1 MASRKLSAQKAINP
15 IEGYDSIVSEL
26 SDLIESARRV
36 SARSV
41 NAVMTATYWEIGQRI
56 VESEQRGKK
65 RAGYGEALLERL
77 AADLTAKF
85 GRGFGARN
93 LWLMRRFFVNWP
105 EDQILQTVSA
115 ESQSVP
121 QGPLKTSE
129 IAQTSS
135 AESSFKRLK
144 QLIRYFPLPWSHYVR
159 LMGISSG
166 EARRFYET
174 EALRCGWSVR
184 QLDRQISSQFY
195 ERTALSRNKVSMLK
209 KAGKVEPSDL
219 LTPEEEIKDPFVL
232 EFLGLRDEYSES
244 DLEEALILHL
254 EAFLL
259 ELGGDFAFVARQRRL
274 RIGDEWYRVDLLF
287 FHRKLRSLV
296 VIDLKLGRF
305 THADVGQMHLYLNYA
320 KEHWIHEG
328 ENPPVGVIL
337 CAQKDEAVAHYALEG
352 LPNKVLAREYM
363 TVLPSEE
370 SLAQEIEKARKRLRK
385 GRSKS

>member
-1 MASRKLSAQKAINP
+1 VASRKLSAQKAINP

-26 SDLIESARRV
+26 SDLIKSARRV

-254 EAFLL
+254 EVFLL